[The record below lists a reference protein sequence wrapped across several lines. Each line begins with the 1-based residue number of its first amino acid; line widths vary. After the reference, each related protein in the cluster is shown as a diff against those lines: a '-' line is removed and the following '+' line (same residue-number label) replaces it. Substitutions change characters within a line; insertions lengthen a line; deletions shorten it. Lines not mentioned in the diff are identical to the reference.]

1 MHIAFAP
8 SSGQKVSRTIVS
20 WGLSTLMEA
29 QVGLSDNRGMLRL
42 GRRAAGKV
50 WTPQAEREGESMVL
64 SGPMLE
70 GPQQELQDGGS
81 QSYAEGWESCG
92 AGRVG
97 QSPLSF
103 PFQSPSTSH
112 WPDPHGI
119 PVSQQKSPGEVAQ
132 RDQPLKA
139 GAGQRTVEM
148 DEERRGRWVKT
159 STGGRNLGTLLSR
172 TH

>member
-20 WGLSTLMEA
+20 WGLSTLIEA

-97 QSPLSF
+97 QRTWSSLLPLPITLYFPLAWSTWYTSKSAKEPGWSSPEGPTS
-103 PFQSPSTSH
+103 QS
-112 WPDPHGI
+112 
-119 PVSQQKSPGEVAQ
+119 
-132 RDQPLKA
+132 
-139 GAGQRTVEM
+139 
-148 DEERRGRWVKT
+148 
-159 STGGRNLGTLLSR
+159 GGRTENSGNGWR
-172 TH
+172 EEGQVGKNQHRW